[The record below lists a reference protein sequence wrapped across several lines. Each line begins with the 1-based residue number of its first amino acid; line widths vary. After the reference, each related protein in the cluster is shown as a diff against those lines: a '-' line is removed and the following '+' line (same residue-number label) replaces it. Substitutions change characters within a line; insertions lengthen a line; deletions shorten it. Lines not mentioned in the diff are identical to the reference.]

1 VRDAEGR
8 PVKRRAMVEAGAAL
22 EIEFADG
29 RVNVREA
36 GGHAAPFSK
45 AKPKPQAG
53 QGDLF

>member
-1 VRDAEGR
+1 
-8 PVKRRAMVEAGAAL
+8 MVEAGAAL